1 MKSNEKIRQIVE
13 TVGAIQDTIRVH
25 ADNLGH
31 IRQHLY
37 AMIISLDLI
46 FMELVSAL
54 PEEERR
60 DVLQNQFDE
69 SKSGAENDLVAMERI
84 AEYFERRIKECKE
97 FIEADQSLNKKTDE
111 EAPEA

>member
-1 MKSNEKIRQIVE
+1 MKPNEEIRQIAE

-46 FMELVSAL
+46 FMELVSGL

-60 DVLQNQFDE
+60 DILQNQFDE
-69 SKSGAENDLVAMERI
+69 SKSGAENDLVALERL
-84 AEYFERRIKECKE
+84 AEYVERRTKDCKE
-97 FIEADQSLNKKTDE
+97 FIKSDHDLNQKQDNQ
-111 EAPEA
+111 EAP